1 MVPRDCYLKK
11 IQIHLAG
18 WPLDDSSLSLANLG
32 HRTKRRIRGP
42 ERTPPQVAEPQTP
55 HADVQPKHRTPA
67 AAPPKAKRQT
77 LNVNETSHPLVST
90 RPAHHRQYGAH
101 ARRPPIRGSY
111 SGLHSLRLEK

>member
-42 ERTPPQVAEPQTP
+42 ERTPPQVAEPETP
-55 HADVQPKHRTPA
+55 NADVQTLNTERPLLR
-67 AAPPKAKRQT
+67 RQT
-77 LNVNETSHPLVST
+77 PNAE
-90 RPAHHRQYGAH
+90 RQ
-101 ARRPPIRGSY
+101 
-111 SGLHSLRLEK
+111 